1 VHWGICDVT
10 TGQQWLAI
18 FFGAGITA
26 VAIEAN
32 PYIGGAFLAL
42 LVVAMVAHYQ
52 EETAGLPPVT

>member
-1 VHWGICDVT
+1 VT

-52 EETAGLPPVT
+52 EESSQVPGSTPGL

>member
-1 VHWGICDVT
+1 VT

-52 EETAGLPPVT
+52 EEQSQTPGAPGL